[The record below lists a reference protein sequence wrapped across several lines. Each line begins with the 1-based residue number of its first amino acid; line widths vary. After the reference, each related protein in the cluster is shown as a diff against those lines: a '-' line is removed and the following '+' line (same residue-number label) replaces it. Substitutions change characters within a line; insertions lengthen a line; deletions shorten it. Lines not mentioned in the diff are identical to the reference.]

1 MPATALLLSA
11 LAVAVPATA
20 PASQPEIAYV
30 GVARDASLEQA
41 ALLSWGD
48 EGDAIV
54 VKSIY
59 KRDDAGGRVSTRSY
73 RGAAVLPGHY
83 ELSMMCSV
91 SGSPVF
97 LVFEAEFA
105 AGKRYQLAC
114 EGRTARSVKVVSTE
128 I

>member
-1 MPATALLLSA
+1 MPAIALLLSA
-11 LAVAVPATA
+11 LAVAVPAAA
-20 PASQPEIAYV
+20 PQPEIAYV
-30 GVARDASLEQA
+30 GIAKDASLEQA

-48 EGDAIV
+48 GSPSGIV

-59 KRDDAGGRVSTRSY
+59 KRDDTTGRVPTRNY
-73 RGAAVLPGHY
+73 RAAAVQPGQY
-83 ELSMMCSV
+83 ELSTMCPV

-114 EGRTARSVKVVSTE
+114 EGRTAKSVKVVSTE